1 MISFLL
7 LQPGGKAS
15 KYGSYRCDS
24 PKILVESAFKA
35 MKKHVPNPEF
45 ILWTGDSSAHNK
57 NLTQLNTTGVM
68 SNLKF
73 VVTRLHDYY
82 PGVPV
87 VPVLG
92 NHDLAPA
99 DYFPDS
105 HNKSTQPKAYSG

>member
-1 MISFLL
+1 
-7 LQPGGKAS
+7 
-15 KYGSYRCDS
+15 
-24 PKILVESAFKA
+24 
-35 MKKHVPNPEF
+35 MKKYVPNPEF
-45 ILWTGDSSAHNK
+45 ILWTGDSSAHND

-82 PGVPV
+82 PSVPV

-92 NHDLAPA
+92 NHDSAPK
-99 DYFPDS
+99 DNFPDS

>member
-35 MKKHVPNPEF
+35 MKKYVPNPEF
-45 ILWTGDSSAHNK
+45 ILWTGDSSAHND

-73 VVTRLHDYY
+73 VVTRLHDYH
-82 PGVPV
+82 PGVLV

-92 NHDLAPA
+92 NHDLALA
-99 DYFPDS
+99 NYFPDS
-105 HNKSTQPKAYSG
+105 HKKSTQPKAYSG